1 MSLGWIAQTHHL
13 HYITANRESK
23 SFLLSTTPSFT
34 HLVRMP
40 WRAHDK
46 YNCHQK
52 DQSINTESD
61 PGHTAGF
68 VSFLHLRW
76 ELEVIRTAGSFAGSL
91 VDCSAVYRFRFFLCW
106 GFFCG
111 SAGRRAAAAAAK
123 GAVRRLALTGISI
136 GYLEIGRR

>member
-46 YNCHQK
+46 YDCHQK
-52 DQSINTESD
+52 DQSIYTERN

-68 VSFLHLRW
+68 VGFLHIRR
-76 ELEVIRTAGSFAGSL
+76 ELDVIRMAGSFAGSL
-91 VDCSAVYRFRFFLCW
+91 VDCSGVYHFRLFLCR
-106 GFFCG
+106 GFCGG
-111 SAGRRAAAAAAK
+111 SAGRRAAAAAAE